1 MTKPKTFS
9 SIRGVHDILP
19 GESERWQAIER
30 AAAGLFAAFGFREI
44 RLPVF
49 EATELFARGIGEATD
64 IVEKEMY
71 TFADRSGESV
81 TLRPE
86 GTAPA
91 IRAYLEH
98 HLGAAQ
104 PVTKLYYWGPM
115 FRYERPQ
122 KGRFRQFYQ
131 IGLEIIGSG
140 TPEAD
145 VELLSWLRLFF
156 RELQID
162 GLELELNSLGDGEC
176 RPAYRLTLQ
185 RFLETKQA
193 ELCENCRRRTATNP
207 LRVLDCKNESCR
219 KATVDAPMM
228 IDHLCDPCRTHHH
241 SVTDGLDAL
250 KIPYVQNPRLVRGLD
265 YYTRTTFEW
274 TTTKLGTQNAVAA
287 GGRYDGLIELLGGEP
302 TPAIGVAIGMERT
315 AELLPPDA
323 GRPEGPD
330 LFMAALGERA
340 RRWSRPVTFQL
351 RSEGYRVEAD
361 YEEASLKSQMRRA
374 DKLGARL
381 VCIVGEN
388 ELAAGQIVLKNLQTK
403 AQETLAAD
411 STGLALDELRKRLAA
426 LPPPPSSPPPLPA
439 SPPPGGRSN
448 STAR

>member
-1 MTKPKTFS
+1 MSSQPKSFV

-44 RLPVF
+44 RLPIF

-71 TFADRSGESV
+71 TFADRSGESI

-98 HLGAAQ
+98 HLGAIQ

-122 KGRFRQFYQ
+122 KGRFRQFHQ
-131 IGLEIIGSG
+131 IGLEIIGSAS
-140 TPEAD
+140 PEAD
-145 VELLSWLRLFF
+145 VELLSWLHLFF
-156 RELQID
+156 RHLRID
-162 GLELELNSLGDGEC
+162 GLRLELNSLGDEQC
-176 RPAYRLTLQ
+176 RPAYRRLLQ
-185 RFLETKQA
+185 RFLESRQA

-207 LRVLDCKNESCR
+207 LRVLDCKNDSCR
-219 KATVDAPMM
+219 KATADAPMM
-228 IDHLCDPCRTHHH
+228 IDHLCEACRTHHRA
-241 SVTDGLDAL
+241 VTGGLEAL
-250 KIPYVQNPRLVRGLD
+250 AIAYHPNPRLVRGLD

-274 TTTKLGTQNAVAA
+274 TTTKLGAQNAVAA
-287 GGRYDGLIELLGGEP
+287 GGRYDGLIGLLGGKP

-315 AELLPPDA
+315 AELLPADA

-330 LFMAALGERA
+330 LFMAWLGRSARAWAAPIVLALRA
-340 RRWSRPVTFQL
+340 
-351 RSEGYRVEAD
+351 EGYRVETE
-361 YEEASLKSQMRRA
+361 YEDASLKSQMRRA
-374 DKLGARL
+374 DRLGARL

-388 ELAAGQIVLKNLQTK
+388 ELASGRIVVKNLRTTS
-403 AQETLAAD
+403 QETVAAERI
-411 STGLALDELRKRLAA
+411 LDELRTR
-426 LPPPPSSPPPLPA
+426 LPPPPPPPPE
-439 SPPPGGRSN
+439 GNGR
-448 STAR
+448 AAAG

>member
-1 MTKPKTFS
+1 MTRPKLFS

-19 GESERWQAIER
+19 GDIERWQAIER
-30 AAAGLFAAFGFREI
+30 TAAGLFDAFGYREI

-49 EATELFARGIGEATD
+49 EATELFTRGIGEATD

-71 TFADRSGESV
+71 TFTDRSGESI

-98 HLGAAQ
+98 HLGAVQ

-131 IGLEIIGSG
+131 IGAEIIGSAA
-140 TPEAD
+140 PEAD
-145 VELLSWLRLFF
+145 VELLSWLHLFF
-156 RELQID
+156 LRLRIGGLQ
-162 GLELELNSLGDGEC
+162 LELNSLGDEQC
-176 RPAYRLTLQ
+176 RPAYRMTLQ
-185 RFLETKQA
+185 RYLESKLAQ
-193 ELCENCRRRTATNP
+193 LCENCRRRTATNP
-207 LRVLDCKNESCR
+207 LRVLDCKNDSCR
-219 KATVDAPMM
+219 KATDGAPMM
-228 IDHLCDPCRTHHH
+228 IDHLCDACRSHHDA
-241 SVTDGLDAL
+241 VIDGLDAL

-265 YYTRTTFEW
+265 YYNRTSFEW
-274 TTTKLGTQNAVAA
+274 TTTQLGSQNAIAG
-287 GGRYDGLIELLGGEP
+287 GGRYDGLVALLGGEP
-302 TPAIGVAIGMERT
+302 TPAIGFALGMERM
-315 AELLPPDA
+315 AELLPPET
-323 GRPEGPD
+323 GRPLPPE

-340 RRWSRPVTFQL
+340 RRWLRPVTMQL
-351 RSEGYRVEAD
+351 RSEGVRVEAE
-361 YEEASLKSQMRRA
+361 YEEASLKSQLRRA

-411 STGLALDELRKRLAA
+411 RALEELRRRLAA
-426 LPPPPSSPPPLPA
+426 LPPSPLP
-439 SPPPGGRSN
+439 SPQPGGREEDT
-448 STAR
+448 TAH

>member
-1 MTKPKTFS
+1 MTPERKSFS

-19 GESERWQAIER
+19 GESERWQMIEQ
-30 AAAGLFAAFGFREI
+30 AAGRLFAAFGFREI
-44 RLPVF
+44 RLPIF
-49 EATELFARGIGEATD
+49 ESTELFARGIGEATD

-104 PVTKLYYWGPM
+104 QVTKLCYWGPM

-140 TPEAD
+140 APEAD
-145 VELLSWLRLFF
+145 VELLSWLHLFF
-156 RELQID
+156 QQLRID
-162 GLELELNSLGDGEC
+162 GLELELNSLGDGTC

-185 RFLETKQA
+185 RFLESRQA
-193 ELCENCRRRTATNP
+193 QLCENCRRRTTTNP
-207 LRVLDCKNESCR
+207 LRVLDCKNASCR
-219 KATVDAPMM
+219 EATADAPMM
-228 IDHLCDPCRTHHH
+228 IDHLCDACRSHHRQ
-241 SVTDGLDAL
+241 VTDGLDAL
-250 KIPYVQNPRLVRGLD
+250 KIPYVKNPRLVRGLD

-287 GGRYDGLIELLGGEP
+287 GGRYDGLIALLGGP
-302 TPAIGVAIGMERT
+302 ATPAIGVAIGMERT
-315 AELLPPDA
+315 AELLPPDV
-323 GRPEGPD
+323 GKPEGPD

-340 RRWSRPVTFQL
+340 RRWSHPLTFQL

-388 ELAAGQIVLKNLQTK
+388 ELASGQIVLKNLQTK
-403 AQETLAAD
+403 SQETVAAD
-411 STGLALDELRKRLAA
+411 STGRALDELRNRLAA
-426 LPPPPSSPPPLPA
+426 LPPSPVSSPPQE
-439 SPPPGGRSN
+439 GRGTP
-448 STAR
+448 TAR